1 MFVVVSL
8 FSRCAMNF
16 QMSRECKYAIFVE
29 RMMMWQL
36 IMEKLLDIMLFG
48 GLGRSPDVAF

>member
-1 MFVVVSL
+1 
-8 FSRCAMNF
+8 MNF

-29 RMMMWQL
+29 RMMMSQL

-48 GLGRSPDVAF
+48 EKHLGRSPDVAF